1 MKPAPITL
9 FTYNR
14 PWHTQQT
21 VETLQKNELADVSD
35 LIIFSDGPKSE
46 SDRENVQAV
55 RDYLQTIDGFKS
67 VKIIE
72 QELNKGLA
80 ASIISGVSEVVSK
93 FGKIIVLEDDLL
105 ISPDFLR
112 FMNEALEYYSEDN
125 QVMQVSG
132 HMFNVNIDYETDGIF
147 LPMIN
152 SWGWAT
158 RQRAWDYLDP
168 QMSGYEIIKKDKTL
182 RKKFNLDGSYNY
194 FGMLE
199 AQINGKIDSWAIR
212 WYLSVF
218 LAKGLILYPK
228 HSLVKHIG
236 FDGSG
241 THCGNSS
248 SSIYAVSL
256 GKIDTDQINFPKVS
270 LNLNAYSEVIQ
281 YLSSQKSFKAKLKD
295 FFCKFKYGKKY

>member
-21 VETLQKNELADVSD
+21 IEALQKNKLAEQSD
-35 LIIFSDGPKSE
+35 LVIFSDGPKSE

-67 VKIIE
+67 VKIVE
-72 QELNKGLA
+72 QKRNRGLA
-80 ASIISGVSEVVSK
+80 ASIINGVTEVVNK
-93 FGKIIVLEDDLL
+93 YGRIIVLEDDLL

-112 FMNEALEYYSEDN
+112 FMNDSLAYYSGEEK
-125 QVMQVSG
+125 VMQISG
-132 HMFNVNIDYETDGIF
+132 HMFNVAINCETDGIF
-147 LPMIN
+147 LPFTN
-152 SWGWAT
+152 SIGWAT
-158 RQRAWDYLDP
+158 WKRAWVYFDS
-168 QMSGYEIIKKDKTL
+168 QMSGYEILKRDRIL
-182 RKKFNLDGSYNY
+182 RNKFNLDGSYGY
-194 FGMLE
+194 FNMLE
-199 AQINGKIDSWAIR
+199 LQLKEKIDSWAIR

-218 LAKGLILYPK
+218 LVKGLVLYPK
-228 HSLVKHIG
+228 HSLIKHIG

-241 THCGNSS
+241 THCEDTSS
-248 SSIYAVSL
+248 GVYATSL
-256 GKIDTDQINFPKVS
+256 GVIDADRISLPKVS